1 MITRN
6 RKHAIKKRYNS
17 LDRLVSRKTD
27 PRDRRRTRVEMTTE
41 GNAIITEIFPKH
53 AEITEQVFS
62 VLNETDCQQIASLFH
77 I

>member
-27 PRDRRRTRVEMTTE
+27 PRDRRRARINLTTE
-41 GNAIITEIFPKH
+41 GNAIIREIFPKH